1 MDFFEVGVG
10 DVGVDLGGTDV
21 GMAEHGLDGA
31 KVGAIHKQ
39 ISSETVA
46 KRVRRDVL
54 SDTGEASVF
63 FDNAF
68 DTACGDTT
76 EIARCIDIA
85 GVFGIVKKKWGER
98 IGAGVEIILNT
109 VGGRATDE
117 NRAVF
122 AAFATHHELATFQVD
137 RAAIEIY

>member
-63 FDNAF
+63 FD
-68 DTACGDTT
+68 DTLNTARGDAAVV
-76 EIARCIDIA
+76 ARRVGIA
-85 GVFGIVKKKWGER
+85 GVFGIIKKKWGER
-98 IGAGVEIILNT
+98 IGASIKIILNT